1 MAGNKQFGK
10 NLKRL
15 RESCGLSQETLAEL
29 VGLEYQSISR
39 IETGLYFT
47 SYENLIKISK
57 ALDVTIKDL
66 FDYQENVFKEEE
78 LRNHEIKALSKYT
91 VRHSTMHTKSEFLIR
106 EHPARTLVPSNSTG
120 RM

>member
-78 LRNHEIKALSKYT
+78 LRNLINKKLKTLNYSKLELLYNF
-91 VRHSTMHTKSEFLIR
+91 VSFLFKI
-106 EHPARTLVPSNSTG
+106 
-120 RM
+120 